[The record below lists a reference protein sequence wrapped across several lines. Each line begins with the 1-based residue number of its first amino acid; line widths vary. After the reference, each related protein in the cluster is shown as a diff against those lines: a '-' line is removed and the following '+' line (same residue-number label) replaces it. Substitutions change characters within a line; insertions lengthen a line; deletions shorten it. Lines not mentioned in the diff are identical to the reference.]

1 MNIQVLWDDE
11 AKQIVRQTFPQRWT
25 WDDFFAAR
33 ERSFQLIDAVS
44 HKVAVIIDLP
54 PDMALPPNVLTHI
67 RSALRT
73 KHANTQVIVFIMATP
88 VLRTMMTAIKS
99 VAYLAPVHLEHA
111 PTLDEARAIAYQ
123 RLRQQDS
130 TQSNP

>member
-1 MNIQVLWDDE
+1 MNIQVVWDDE

-25 WDDFFAAR
+25 WDDFFASR
-33 ERSFQLIDAVS
+33 ERSFQLIDTVS
-44 HKVAVIIDLP
+44 HKVAVILDLP
-54 PDMALPPNVLTHI
+54 PDMVLPPNVLTHI

-73 KHANTQVIVFIMATP
+73 KHANTLVIVFIMATP

-123 RLRQQDS
+123 RLRQHS
-130 TQSNP
+130 SE